1 MRNNKHI
8 NDIVAI
14 DSDMYL
20 PTSFP
25 RSPLFLN
32 FLTRGKKREDPG
44 NEVLNITACYRK
56 CCSLFPP
63 LFAITVIDS
72 YEFVPVM
79 K

>member
-1 MRNNKHI
+1 MI
-8 NDIVAI
+8 LLLLTVICI
-14 DSDMYL
+14 YQ
-20 PTSFP
+20 P
-25 RSPLFLN
+25 RSQGLLSFSTFSLS
-32 FLTRGKKREDPG
+32 RGKKREDPG

>member
-1 MRNNKHI
+1 MI
-8 NDIVAI
+8 N
-14 DSDMYL
+14 
-20 PTSFP
+20 TSMI
-25 RSPLFLN
+25 LLL
-32 FLTRGKKREDPG
+32 LTVIYISTNLVPKLSSLSQFSRGKKREDPG

>member
-1 MRNNKHI
+1 MI
-8 NDIVAI
+8 
-14 DSDMYL
+14 L
-20 PTSFP
+20 
-25 RSPLFLN
+25 LL
-32 FLTRGKKREDPG
+32 LTVIYISTNLVPKLSSLSQFSRGKKREDPG
-44 NEVLNITACYRK
+44 NEVLNITTCYRK